1 MKMAKASKA
10 DMDMATE
17 LTNALEA
24 LSSRWGATMPE
35 KIDRA
40 NTAEDEPFSLEDPEQ
55 CRRVCEYLIKL
66 TRSASLCRVV
76 WGMDVLLDPRSKVL
90 DPDADTLAHHPETV
104 KAKGERAVLAQL
116 LKEADGVLATL
127 DGEDDDTG
135 HSAALLAQLRRDIAK
150 ALGAPADAT
159 QQGIPA

>member
-1 MKMAKASKA
+1 
-10 DMDMATE
+10 MD
-17 LTNALEA
+17 LEA
-24 LSSRWGATMPE
+24 E
-35 KIDRA
+35 
-40 NTAEDEPFSLEDPEQ
+40 
-55 CRRVCEYLIKL
+55 
-66 TRSASLCRVV
+66 
-76 WGMDVLLDPRSKVL
+76 
-90 DPDADTLAHHPETV
+90 LA

-135 HSAALLAQLRRDIAK
+135 EGAAMLARLRRDIAK

>member
-1 MKMAKASKA
+1 
-10 DMDMATE
+10 MD
-17 LTNALEA
+17 LEA
-24 LSSRWGATMPE
+24 E
-35 KIDRA
+35 
-40 NTAEDEPFSLEDPEQ
+40 
-55 CRRVCEYLIKL
+55 
-66 TRSASLCRVV
+66 
-76 WGMDVLLDPRSKVL
+76 
-90 DPDADTLAHHPETV
+90 LA